1 MNEWRWS
8 SCPGYYGNHLVS
20 KSLVDCQYILKFFS
34 DDLAIAKA
42 QFIDFNERYLNVQC
56 LDEPENYKR
65 RLSDEEAR
73 LMIKDVLGGIEIAQ
87 VKSLPKLQRNE
98 VFQAVKKIKGLSQ
111 RQAARILGVSAS
123 LIFKA

>member
-1 MNEWRWS
+1 
-8 SCPGYYGNHLVS
+8 
-20 KSLVDCQYILKFFS
+20 
-34 DDLAIAKA
+34 
-42 QFIDFNERYLNVQC
+42 
-56 LDEPENYKR
+56 
-65 RLSDEEAR
+65 
-73 LMIKDVLGGIEIAQ
+73 MIKDVLGGIEIAQ